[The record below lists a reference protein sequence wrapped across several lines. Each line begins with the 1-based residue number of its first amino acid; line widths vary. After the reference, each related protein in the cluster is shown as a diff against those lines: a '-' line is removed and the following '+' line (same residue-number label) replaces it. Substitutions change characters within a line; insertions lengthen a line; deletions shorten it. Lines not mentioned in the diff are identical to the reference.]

1 MLTSS
6 HCLLKTLKIHESHS
20 FIQSVI
26 DDPRFAFI
34 MILIVSLIN
43 DHDSFQLTKPR
54 RLKLIPSQSHR
65 PAVSMQFP
73 TRAGPD
79 LLAS

>member
-1 MLTSS
+1 
-6 HCLLKTLKIHESHS
+6 
-20 FIQSVI
+20 
-26 DDPRFAFI
+26 

-43 DHDSFQLTKPR
+43 DHDSFLNQ

-65 PAVSMQFP
+65 PAVNMEFP
-73 TRAGPD
+73 TRVGPD